1 MDIQY
6 SNNLCR
12 TVCCA
17 GKVLRSSDANVRLFG
32 LVGIR
37 IGASDETFHV
47 LE

>member
-12 TVCCA
+12 TACCA
-17 GKVLRSSDANVRLFG
+17 GKALRSSDARFFG
-32 LVGIR
+32 LVGMR